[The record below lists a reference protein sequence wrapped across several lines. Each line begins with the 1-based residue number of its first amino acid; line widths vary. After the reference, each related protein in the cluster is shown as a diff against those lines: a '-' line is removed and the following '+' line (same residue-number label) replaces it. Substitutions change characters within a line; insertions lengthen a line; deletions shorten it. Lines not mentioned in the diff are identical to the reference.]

1 MTNETMRLIL
11 RYIAASVAVLTAV
24 GCATDTTTIHGF
36 EADTTSIDAKASGGK
51 YNVAIRSDKE
61 WTAVVDA
68 PWVMV
73 SPANGRGEVRCEVRI
88 DSTLINDART
98 TEIRFSSGGSL
109 LQSVSVNQEGYARAI
124 TPNESEVRISASATR
139 DARHFDV
146 EVSANVEFVVEAEY
160 DSEDSWLTVENHS
173 LKLDRGARP
182 RTTTLGISWKMNHA
196 PEERIAT
203 LHLRSKDGKPLESPA
218 TIVVR
223 QMAAPLIEDNRQGD
237 SLAVVAIFEKLEC
250 WSEGAISTTEGM
262 HRWECVR
269 LWEATDP
276 TLPSKEAVGRV
287 RDIELSYFD
296 TYEGIPYEIKYLK
309 YLETISLYGN
319 VNTMIKSIDLG
330 EEICTLEYLKALRV
344 AAFGLSSI
352 PESFKNLGDTLED
365 LDLNSNNFDGI
376 PEVLTQ
382 ENFPHLKTL
391 NLTANRRT
399 VISDLRNAKSSTD
412 GIGIHHNTAEDNALE
427 RLFLWESLEE
437 LALSYDYFEGS
448 IPDFKV
454 GEKGVRAYEAA
465 DFVERG
471 DTLAW
476 AVERGL
482 PRVMPNMRSLR
493 LNLNFLSGELPEWLL
508 YHPRLM
514 EWSAESLIYV
524 QQENGVDSNGNRV
537 GFSNEPTSREYYFQA
552 YPLMRGRYE
561 FNDEIVE

>member
-1 MTNETMRLIL
+1 MVASCTN
-11 RYIAASVAVLTAV
+11 
-24 GCATDTTTIHGF
+24 DTTKIDGF
-36 EADTTSIDAKASGGK
+36 EADTTSIEALASGGE
-51 YNVAIRSDKE
+51 YSIVIRSDRE
-61 WTAVVDA
+61 WTAQADV
-68 PWVMV
+68 PWLMV
-73 SPANGRGEVRCEVRI
+73 SPANGRGEVRCKVRI
-88 DSTLINDART
+88 DSTLVNDARNT
-98 TEIRFSSGGSL
+98 KIRFMSEGFIM
-109 LQSVSVNQEGYARAI
+109 QEVDVNQEGYARAI
-124 TPNESEVRISASATR
+124 TPDKGEVEIAASATR
-139 DARHFDV
+139 DARHFDIDI
-146 EVSANVEFVVEAEY
+146 STNVEFDVEAEY
-160 DSEDSWLTVENHS
+160 EGEEGWLTVDDYT
-173 LKLDRGARP
+173 LTLDRGARP
-182 RTTTLGISWKMNHA
+182 RTTTLGIAWKMNHA
-196 PEERIAT
+196 PEERVAI
-203 LHLRSKDGKPLESPA
+203 LHLKARNGEALDSPA

-223 QMAAPLIEDNRQGD
+223 QTAAPLIEDNRQGD
-237 SLAVVAIFEKLEC
+237 SLAVVAIFNKLEC

-269 LWEATDP
+269 LWEATDA
-276 TLPSKEAVGRV
+276 TLPAKEAVGRV

-309 YLETISLYGN
+309 YLETISLFGN
-319 VNTMIKSIDLG
+319 VNTMLKSIDLG

-376 PEVLTQ
+376 PAVLTK

-391 NLTANRRT
+391 DLTANRRN
-399 VISDLRNAKSSTD
+399 ILSDLRKAAEGDK
-412 GIGIHHNTAEDNALE
+412 IGMHHNTAKDDALE
-427 RLFLWESLEE
+427 RLLLWENLEE
-437 LALSYDYFEGS
+437 LSLSYDYFEGA

-454 GEKGVRAYEAA
+454 GEKGIRAYTDE

-476 AVERGL
+476 AVQRGL
-482 PRVMPNMRSLR
+482 PRVLPNMRSLR

-514 EWSAESLIYV
+514 EWSPENLIYI
-524 QQENGVDSNGNRV
+524 QQEGGVDSNGNRV

-561 FNDEIVE
+561 FNDEIEE

>member
-1 MTNETMRLIL
+1 MRTMRQIL

-109 LQSVSVNQEGYARAI
+109 LQSVSVNQDGYARAI

-160 DSEDSWLTVENHS
+160 DSEDSWLTVDNYT
-173 LKLDRGARP
+173 LNLDRGARP
-182 RTTTLGISWKMNHA
+182 RTTTLGINWKMNHA
-196 PEERIAT
+196 PEERTAT
-203 LHLRSKDGKPLESPA
+203 LHLRSKDGKPLENPA

-399 VISDLRNAKSSTD
+399 VISDLRNAKSSTE

-454 GEKGVRAYEAA
+454 GEKGIRAYTNE

-482 PRVMPNMRSLR
+482 PRVLPNMRSLR

-561 FNDEIVE
+561 FNDEIEE

>member
-1 MTNETMRLIL
+1 MRTMRQIL

-109 LQSVSVNQEGYARAI
+109 LQSVSVNQDGYARAI
-124 TPNESEVRISASATR
+124 TPNESEVKIAASATR

-160 DSEDSWLTVENHS
+160 DSEDSWLTVDNYT
-173 LKLDRGARP
+173 LNLDRGARP
-182 RTTTLGISWKMNHA
+182 RTTTLGINWKMNHA
-196 PEERIAT
+196 PEERTAT
-203 LHLRSKDGKPLESPA
+203 LHLRSKDGKPLENPA

-454 GEKGVRAYEAA
+454 GEKGIRAYTNE

-482 PRVMPNMRSLR
+482 PRVLPNMRSLR

-561 FNDEIVE
+561 FNDEIEE

>member
-1 MTNETMRLIL
+1 MRQIL
-11 RYIAASVAVLTAV
+11 KYIVACLALLTAAS
-24 GCATDTTTIHGF
+24 CATDTTTIQGF
-36 EADTTSIDAKASGGK
+36 EADTSTIDAKASGGK
-51 YNVAIRSDKE
+51 YNIAIHSDKE

-88 DSTLINDART
+88 DSTLINDSRT
-98 TEIRFSSGGSL
+98 TEIRFSSGGTI
-109 LQSVSVNQEGYARAI
+109 LQSVSINQEGYARTI
-124 TPNESEVRISASATR
+124 TPNESEVCVSASATR
-139 DARHFDV
+139 DARHFDI
-146 EVSANVEFVVEAEY
+146 EISTNVEFVVEAEY
-160 DSEDSWLTVENHS
+160 DSEEEWLTVENYS
-173 LKLDRGARP
+173 LTLDRGARP
-182 RTTTLGISWKMNHA
+182 RTTTLGINWKMNHA
-196 PEERIAT
+196 PNERTAT
-203 LHLRSKDGKPLESPA
+203 LHLRSKDGNALESPA

-223 QMAAPLIEDNRQGD
+223 QTAAPLIENNRQGD

-269 LWEATDP
+269 LWEASDP
-276 TLPSKEAVGRV
+276 TLPSKEAIGRV
-287 RDIELSYFD
+287 RDIELSYFN
-296 TYEGIPYEIKYLK
+296 TYESIPYEIKYLK

-319 VNTMIKSIDLG
+319 VNTMLKSIDLG

-352 PESFKNLGDTLED
+352 PDSFKNLGDTLED
-365 LDLNSNNFDGI
+365 LDLNSNNFNGI
-376 PEVLTQ
+376 PAVLTP

-391 NLTANRRT
+391 NLTANRRAA
-399 VISDLRNAKSSTD
+399 ISDLRNASSYSD
-412 GIGIHHNTAEDNALE
+412 GIGLHHNSEVDNALE

-437 LALSYDYFEGS
+437 LALSFDYFEGT

-454 GEKGVRAYEAA
+454 GEKGIRAYNSE
-465 DFVERG
+465 DFIERG
-471 DTLAW
+471 DTLQW
-476 AVERGL
+476 AVEREL

-524 QQENGVDSNGNRV
+524 QQEDGVDSNGNRV
-537 GFSNEPTSREYYFQA
+537 GFTNEPTSREYYFQA
-552 YPLMRGRYE
+552 DPLMRGRFE
-561 FNDEIVE
+561 FNDEIEE

>member
-1 MTNETMRLIL
+1 MRTMRQIL

-109 LQSVSVNQEGYARAI
+109 LQSVSVNQDGYARAI

-160 DSEDSWLTVENHS
+160 DSEDSWLTVDNYT
-173 LKLDRGARP
+173 LNLDRGARP
-182 RTTTLGISWKMNHA
+182 RTTTLGINWKMNHA
-196 PEERIAT
+196 PEERTAT
-203 LHLRSKDGKPLESPA
+203 LHLRSKDGKPLENPA

-399 VISDLRNAKSSTD
+399 VISDLRNAKSSTE

-454 GEKGVRAYEAA
+454 GEKGIRAYTNE

-482 PRVMPNMRSLR
+482 PRVLPNMRSLR

>member
-1 MTNETMRLIL
+1 MFIV
-11 RYIAASVAVLTAV
+11 ASCT
-24 GCATDTTTIHGF
+24 TDTTTIHGF
-36 EADTTSIDAKASGGK
+36 EADTTQIDTKASGGR

-88 DSTLINDART
+88 DSTLVNDART
-98 TEIRFSSGGSL
+98 TEIRFSSGGAL

-124 TPNESEVRISASATR
+124 TPNQSEVKIAASASR

-146 EVSANVEFVVEAEY
+146 EVSTNVEFVVETEY
-160 DSEDSWLTVENHS
+160 DSEDGWLTVDNYT
-173 LKLDRGARP
+173 LNLDRGARP
-182 RTTTLGISWKMNHA
+182 RTTTLGISWKMNHV
-196 PEERIAT
+196 PEERTAT
-203 LHLRSKDGKPLESPA
+203 LHLRSKSGEAIDSPA

-223 QMAAPLIEDNRQGD
+223 QTAAPLIEDNRQGD
-237 SLAVVAIFEKLEC
+237 SLAIIAIYEKLEC
-250 WSEGAISTTEGM
+250 WSDNAISTSEGM

-269 LWEATDP
+269 LWEANDP

-319 VNTMIKSIDLG
+319 VNSMIKSIDLG

-344 AAFGLSSI
+344 AAFGLSSL
-352 PESFKNLGDTLED
+352 PESFVNLGDTLED
-365 LDLNSNNFDGI
+365 LDISSNNFSGI
-376 PEVLTQ
+376 PAMITE
-382 ENFPHLKTL
+382 ENFPNLKSL
-391 NLTANRRT
+391 DLTANRRT
-399 VISDLRNAKSSTD
+399 IISDLRNATE
-412 GIGIHHNTAEDNALE
+412 GMGIHHNTAKDDALE
-427 RLFLWESLEE
+427 RLLLWENLEA
-437 LALSYDYFEGS
+437 LTLSYNYFEGA

-454 GEKGVRAYEAA
+454 GEKGVRAYEQE

-471 DTLAW
+471 DTLNW
-476 AVERGL
+476 AVEKRL
-482 PRVMPNMRSLR
+482 PRVLPNMRSLR
-493 LNLNFLSGELPEWLL
+493 LNLNFFTGELPEWLL

-514 EWSAESLIYV
+514 EWSAENLIYI
-524 QQENGVDSNGNRV
+524 QQDMGIDSNGNHV

-561 FNDEIVE
+561 FNDEITE

>member
-1 MTNETMRLIL
+1 M
-11 RYIAASVAVLTAV
+11 LTAV

>member
-1 MTNETMRLIL
+1 MVASCTN
-11 RYIAASVAVLTAV
+11 
-24 GCATDTTTIHGF
+24 DTTKIDGF
-36 EADTTSIDAKASGGK
+36 EADTTSIEALASGGE
-51 YNVAIRSDKE
+51 YSIVIRSDRE
-61 WTAVVDA
+61 WTAQADV
-68 PWVMV
+68 PWLMV
-73 SPANGRGEVRCEVRI
+73 SPANGRGEVRCKVRI
-88 DSTLINDART
+88 DSTLVNDARNT
-98 TEIRFSSGGSL
+98 KIRFMSEGFIM
-109 LQSVSVNQEGYARAI
+109 QEVDVNQEGYARAI
-124 TPNESEVRISASATR
+124 TPDKGEVEIAASATR
-139 DARHFDV
+139 DARHFDIDI
-146 EVSANVEFVVEAEY
+146 STNVEFDVEAEY
-160 DSEDSWLTVENHS
+160 DGEEGWLTVDDYT
-173 LKLDRGARP
+173 LTLDRGARP
-182 RTTTLGISWKMNHA
+182 RTTTLGIAWKMNHA
-196 PEERIAT
+196 PEERVAI
-203 LHLRSKDGKPLESPA
+203 LHLKARNGEALDSPA

-223 QMAAPLIEDNRQGD
+223 QTAAPLIEDNRQGD
-237 SLAVVAIFEKLEC
+237 SLAVVAIFNKLEC

-269 LWEATDP
+269 LWEATDA
-276 TLPSKEAVGRV
+276 TLPAKEAVGRV

-309 YLETISLYGN
+309 YLETISLFGN
-319 VNTMIKSIDLG
+319 VNTMLKSIDLG

-376 PEVLTQ
+376 PAVLTE

-391 NLTANRRT
+391 DLTANRRN
-399 VISDLRNAKSSTD
+399 ILSDLRKAAEGDK
-412 GIGIHHNTAEDNALE
+412 IGMHHNTAKDDALE
-427 RLFLWESLEE
+427 RLLLWENLEE
-437 LALSYDYFEGS
+437 LSLSYDYFEGA

-454 GEKGVRAYEAA
+454 GEKGVRAYTDE

-476 AVERGL
+476 AVQRGL
-482 PRVMPNMRSLR
+482 PRVLPNMRSLR

-514 EWSAESLIYV
+514 EWSPENLIYI
-524 QQENGVDSNGNRV
+524 QQEGGVDSNGNRV

-561 FNDEIVE
+561 FNDEIEE

>member
-1 MTNETMRLIL
+1 MRTMRQIL
-11 RYIAASVAVLTAV
+11 RYIAVSVAVLTAV

-88 DSTLINDART
+88 DSTLINDARN
-98 TEIRFSSGGSL
+98 TEIRFSSGGAL

-124 TPNESEVRISASATR
+124 TPNESEVKIAASATR
-139 DARHFDV
+139 DARRFDV
-146 EVSANVEFVVEAEY
+146 EVSANVEFVIEAEY
-160 DSEDSWLTVENHS
+160 DSEESWLTVDNYT
-173 LKLDRGARP
+173 LNLDRGARP
-182 RTTTLGISWKMNHA
+182 RSTTLGISWKMNHA
-196 PEERIAT
+196 PQERIAT

-223 QMAAPLIEDNRQGD
+223 QTAAPLIEDNRQGD
-237 SLAVVAIFEKLEC
+237 SLAVIAIYEKLEC

-269 LWEATDP
+269 LWEANDP
-276 TLPSKEAVGRV
+276 TLPSAEAVGRV

-330 EEICTLEYLKALRV
+330 EEICTLEHLKALRV
-344 AAFGLSSI
+344 AAFGLASL
-352 PESFKNLGDTLED
+352 PESFANLGDTLED
-365 LDLNSNNFDGI
+365 LDISSNNFSGV
-376 PEVLTQ
+376 PAVLTE
-382 ENFPHLKTL
+382 ENFPHLKSL
-391 NLTANRRT
+391 DLTANRRAM
-399 VISDLRNAKSSTD
+399 VSDLRNSASSSE
-412 GIGIHHNTAEDNALE
+412 GIGIHHNTATDDALE
-427 RLFLWESLEE
+427 RLFLWENLESLT
-437 LALSYDYFEGS
+437 LSYNYFEGS

-454 GEKGVRAYEAA
+454 GEKGVRAYEIE

-482 PRVMPNMRSLR
+482 PRVLPNMRSLR
-493 LNLNFLSGELPEWLL
+493 LNLNFFTGELPEWLL

-514 EWSAESLIYV
+514 EWSAENLIYI
-524 QQENGVDSNGNRV
+524 QQENGIDSNGNHV

-561 FNDEIVE
+561 FNDEIAE

>member
-1 MTNETMRLIL
+1 MRQIL
-11 RYIAASVAVLTAV
+11 KYIVACLALLTAAS
-24 GCATDTTTIHGF
+24 CATDTTTIHGF
-36 EADTTSIDAKASGGK
+36 EADTSNIDAKASGGK
-51 YNVAIRSDKE
+51 YNVAIRSEKE

-88 DSTLINDART
+88 DSTLVNDART

-160 DSEDSWLTVENHS
+160 DSEEEWLTVENYS
-173 LKLDRGARP
+173 LRLDRGARP
-182 RTTTLGISWKMNHA
+182 RTTTLGVNWKMNHA
-196 PEERIAT
+196 PNERTAT

-223 QMAAPLIEDNRQGD
+223 QTAAPLIEDNRQGD

-309 YLETISLYGN
+309 YLETVSLYGN
-319 VNTMIKSIDLG
+319 VNTMLKSIDLG
-330 EEICTLEYLKALRV
+330 EEICTLEHLKALRV

-352 PESFKNLGDTLED
+352 PENFKNLGDTLED
-365 LDLNSNNFDGI
+365 LDLNSNNFNGI
-376 PEVLTQ
+376 PAVLTQ

-391 NLTANRRT
+391 NLTANRRA
-399 VISDLRNAKSSTD
+399 VISDLRNAKSATE
-412 GIGIHHNTAEDNALE
+412 GIGMHHNTAEDNALE
-427 RLFLWESLEE
+427 RLFLWEGLEE

-454 GEKGVRAYEAA
+454 GEKGIRAYNAE
-465 DFVERG
+465 DFIERG
-471 DTLAW
+471 DTLNW
-476 AVERGL
+476 AVENNL
-482 PRVMPNMRSLR
+482 PRVLPNMRSLR

-552 YPLMRGRYE
+552 YPLMRGRFE